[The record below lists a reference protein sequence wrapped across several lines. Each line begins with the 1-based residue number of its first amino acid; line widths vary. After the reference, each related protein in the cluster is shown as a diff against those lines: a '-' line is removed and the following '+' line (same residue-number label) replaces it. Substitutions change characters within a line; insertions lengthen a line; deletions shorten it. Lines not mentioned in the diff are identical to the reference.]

1 MDLNDLKTS
10 ISNLSDDDL
19 MKVIR
24 DIRTCRGTPKA
35 NSSTNIQ
42 KVKKAT
48 TKKENPVSLDALL
61 ASASPEQIASIIA
74 ALEAK

>member
-10 ISNLSDDDL
+10 ISNLSDEDL

-24 DIRTCRGTPKA
+24 DIRTSRRTPKA

>member
-24 DIRTCRGTPKA
+24 DIRTSRRTPKA
-35 NSSTNIQ
+35 NSSPNIQ

>member
-1 MDLNDLKTS
+1 
-10 ISNLSDDDL
+10 

-24 DIRTCRGTPKA
+24 DIRTSRRTPKA
-35 NSSTNIQ
+35 NSSPNIQ

>member
-1 MDLNDLKTS
+1 VDLNNLKTS
-10 ISNLSDDDL
+10 ISNLSDEEL
-19 MKVIR
+19 RKVVM
-24 DIRTCRGTPKA
+24 DIRSSRRTPKTSGF
-35 NSSTNIQ
+35 NSTQ
-42 KVKKAT
+42 KAKKVT